1 MTIVKK
7 LFVSDEEIQKL
18 RDVADLLD
26 QLDEAA
32 EDDIFTFNYPKLA
45 FYGEDL
51 RDLAEFLKTYRDEEQ
66 KGDKQMKRDYLFV
79 FTEESDNAGDE
90 VLCEANS
97 LEEAYDIMYG
107 YYEFKEEE
115 LKYVEEMSVE
125 EGELLGLDTY

>member
-7 LFVSDEEIQKL
+7 LLVSDEEIQKL

-26 QLDEAA
+26 QLE
-32 EDDIFTFNYPKLA
+32 EENDDIFTLYYPKPT

-51 RDLAEFLKTYRDEEQ
+51 RDLAQFLKTYRDNEQ

-79 FTEESDNAGDE
+79 FTEESDNAGEE
-90 VLCEANS
+90 VLCEASS
-97 LEEAYDIMYG
+97 LDEAYDIMYG
-107 YYEFKEEE
+107 YYEFTEEE